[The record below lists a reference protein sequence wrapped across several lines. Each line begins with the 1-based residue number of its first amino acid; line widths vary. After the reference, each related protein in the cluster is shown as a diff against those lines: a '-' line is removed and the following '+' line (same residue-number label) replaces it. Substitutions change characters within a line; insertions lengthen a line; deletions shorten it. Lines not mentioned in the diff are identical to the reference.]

1 MGVAASWQPEASS
14 SGLRTT
20 GSLERGEGRARG
32 QVAWESREQLREWG
46 SGGWQGD
53 GGKDGDD
60 ELQLQWRRR
69 RAPAPLFPSL
79 SFSLSLLLILPCCSR
94 WRQFF
99 PPVRSCLRALPLVRS
114 RPAKISQPAARPPPR
129 RLARL
134 RAASSPPRSPPRRL
148 FPPRRRRRLGARL
161 PPRPRNHPPPSD

>member
-60 ELQLQWRRR
+60 ELQLQWWRR

-99 PPVRSCLRALPLVRS
+99 PPVRSCLRALL
-114 RPAKISQPAARPPPR
+114 PR
-129 RLARL
+129 ENQSTLPLARL
-134 RAASSPPRSPPRRL
+134 RATSFASAPLPRCLSAA
-148 FPPRRRRRLGARL
+148 FSRLGAAAA
-161 PPRPRNHPPPSD
+161 